1 MQGKS
6 TCTNLREEGYGS
18 VLTAQPGEGCIDASV
33 LAMNTFSRWSV
44 LTLKCKAIASTV
56 VHRPYHQ
63 FKLTDYETCELML
76 CALTV
81 TEPEL
86 TGLDTKSGFFVT
98 QKLNQ

>member
-1 MQGKS
+1 M
-6 TCTNLREEGYGS
+6 
-18 VLTAQPGEGCIDASV
+18 
-33 LAMNTFSRWSV
+33 LAMNTLSRWSV

-63 FKLTDYETCELML
+63 FKLTDYETCELIL

-86 TGLDTKSGFFVT
+86 TGLDAKSGFFVK
-98 QKLNQ
+98 QQLNSKHNFLFTVPSSLSLTRKKKVSKCAFLV